1 MAGDTKSRK
10 RALSGCAILVVEDEP
25 LTGARAS
32 SANAVAAA
40 LTLIDGQPLSA
51 AVLDFRLGADG
62 AEPAVKALKERGV
75 PYVFYTGYHTDTA
88 AAEAPVIGKP
98 GSMQE
103 VVTTL
108 HALISD

>member
-1 MAGDTKSRK
+1 M
-10 RALSGCAILVVEDEP
+10 
-25 LTGARAS
+25 
-32 SANAVAAA
+32 
-40 LTLIDGQPLSA
+40 
-51 AVLDFRLGADG
+51 
-62 AEPAVKALKERGV
+62 KERGV